1 MTSKTANLNVS
12 KNDKSSQ
19 MKQDIGKLKTLLSS
33 GNVFFVAFKIGSTI
47 VSLQRHFKSTIL
59 NPGII
64 LKQQGNT

>member
-33 GNVFFVAFKIGSTI
+33 GNVFLLRLKLDLQLCRCSGTL
-47 VSLQRHFKSTIL
+47 SLQF
-59 NPGII
+59 
-64 LKQQGNT
+64 